1 METKEIIKQIE
12 KLPVAKRILV
22 VEHTLKSIRE
32 KELKEKLTKA
42 VKDMQEDYKINS
54 DLTAFTDID
63 FEEFY
68 EAR

>member
-22 VEHTLKSIRE
+22 VEQTLKSIR
-32 KELKEKLTKA
+32 KNELKEKLTKA
-42 VKDMQEDYKINS
+42 VEDMQEEYKTNK

-68 EAR
+68 EAG